1 MEEQLTEIKAK
12 CTFLLFQNPSNHYV
26 VARFERMDASHA
38 SLIGVGHIK
47 QLERDA
53 IYRLQGVYVQHPKYG
68 MQLQIRS
75 CERILTDDEDML
87 VRFLSSAHFSGI
99 GKTTAQRIV
108 DTLGRDV
115 IDAIRSDA
123 QVLDQV
129 PGMNEKK
136 KQAILQGLRATAVFD
151 DAYARLSASGLNTR
165 QIARLEDVYGDDFLE
180 ELKEDPYRPFFEI
193 DGFSLRASEQ
203 LAACLGVE
211 MQEERHLQAQLLNL
225 LRQSC
230 FQSGSTCLPKESFL
244 SLAAQRLSPEIDAEV
259 LLAKLC
265 AAHAVVEWDECV
277 YDERQYTAEVT
288 IAQKLRQLSEERSH
302 PGEEELLAGIR
313 SIEQE
318 FNITYDERQI
328 DAITGFFAHSFL
340 LLTGGPGTGK
350 TTTIRGIL
358 QLYQRLYPSDEIL
371 LAAPT
376 GRAAKRLSE
385 LSSYPASTIHS
396 LLKWDLETNTF
407 LVDEKDPLHCDVLI
421 VDEFSMVDNRLF
433 AQLLRGLPA
442 NAKLMVIGDYDQ
454 LPSVSSGQVLYDLIA
469 SERFPLHSLQRIYRQ
484 ADGSGIA
491 ALASAIREQQ
501 PLSFDRDVRF
511 IDCTPA
517 QLRKAV
523 WEVVA
528 SALEKGY
535 DAKDVQ
541 VLAPK
546 YQGGCGIDVLNRDLQ
561 ALLNPPDTFKREIT
575 VGVRIFRE
583 GDKVLQL
590 RNMREDAVCNGDIGE
605 IIEISSE
612 GEEGIQGPVI
622 VVAFDDQ
629 IVEYA
634 QETLSYLTHAYC
646 ISIHKSQ
653 GNEYP
658 IVVLPIVREYQFML
672 NRRLLYT
679 AITRAKSGL
688 VLLGEREL
696 LESALQKN
704 DHHVRHTGLVD
715 QLRRFFGPSD
725 ELEIPAPPI
734 LE

>member
-108 DTLGRDV
+108 DTLGRNV

-136 KQAILQGLRATAVFD
+136 KQA
-151 DAYARLSASGLNTR
+151 R

-340 LLTGGPGTGK
+340 ILNGGPGTGK

-407 LVDEKDPLHCDVLI
+407 LVDEKDPLHCDVLP
-421 VDEFSMVDNRLF
+421 F
-433 AQLLRGLPA
+433 
-442 NAKLMVIGDYDQ
+442 
-454 LPSVSSGQVLYDLIA
+454 LYA
-469 SERFPLHSLQRIYRQ
+469 
-484 ADGSGIA
+484 
-491 ALASAIREQQ
+491 
-501 PLSFDRDVRF
+501 
-511 IDCTPA
+511 C
-517 QLRKAV
+517 
-523 WEVVA
+523 
-528 SALEKGY
+528 
-535 DAKDVQ
+535 
-541 VLAPK
+541 
-546 YQGGCGIDVLNRDLQ
+546 
-561 ALLNPPDTFKREIT
+561 
-575 VGVRIFRE
+575 
-583 GDKVLQL
+583 
-590 RNMREDAVCNGDIGE
+590 
-605 IIEISSE
+605 
-612 GEEGIQGPVI
+612 
-622 VVAFDDQ
+622 
-629 IVEYA
+629 
-634 QETLSYLTHAYC
+634 C
-646 ISIHKSQ
+646 I
-653 GNEYP
+653 
-658 IVVLPIVREYQFML
+658 L
-672 NRRLLYT
+672 
-679 AITRAKSGL
+679 
-688 VLLGEREL
+688 
-696 LESALQKN
+696 
-704 DHHVRHTGLVD
+704 
-715 QLRRFFGPSD
+715 
-725 ELEIPAPPI
+725 
-734 LE
+734 